1 MGTQLCFVVKMS
13 ACVVEYDAETCD
25 FPIENLPY
33 GVFSTEGTEPRV
45 GVAIGDQILDLAAVA
60 AAGLFSG
67 DALSGQDVFNKAV
80 LNDFMALG
88 RDAWTEARGTIT
100 TLLSSGDSGIDV
112 GTMLVAQADAVMHLP
127 MKVGEF
133 TDAYCSYHH
142 AFKVG
147 SMIRGPEEALKPN
160 WLRMPIMYHGRSS
173 TVQLSPNDVVRP
185 WGQQK
190 TPTSGEG
197 TEFRPER
204 LMDFELE
211 MGIVIGQGNDQGKP
225 ITVKN
230 ASDHLFGL
238 VLLNDWSARGIQIFE
253 YAPLGPCRGKNLST
267 TIAPWVVTFD
277 ALEPFKIPAMEQDPA
292 PHGYLVD
299 PDHSTYDI
307 KLEVALTTADHA
319 EETSSEPE
327 PSRAPPARKPG
338 ACSRSRSAE
347 PTRSPSPLAKSASS
361 SQTATPSSSAAF
373 ARARATASGLA
384 KPATRSSLPSQPS
397 TGSKVSAAQRS
408 AAKRSAAQRS
418 EAKRSAA

>member
-1 MGTQLCFVVKMS
+1 MGTQLLFFSMS
-13 ACVVEYDAETCD
+13 SCIVDYDAETCD

-33 GVFSTEGTEPRV
+33 GVFSTEGSEPRV

-60 AAGLFSG
+60 AASLFSG
-67 DALSGQDVFNKAV
+67 EALSGNEDVFSKAV
-80 LNDFMALG
+80 LNDFMGLG
-88 RDAWTEARGTIT
+88 RGAWTEARETIT
-100 TLLSSGDSGIDV
+100 SLLSSGDSGIDAES
-112 GTMLVAQADAVMHLP
+112 MLVAQADAVMHLP

-267 TIAPWVVTFD
+267 TISPWVVTFD
-277 ALEPFKIPAMEQDPA
+277 ALEPFKIPAREQDPA

-299 PDHSTYDI
+299 PDHTTYDI
-307 KLEVALTTADHA
+307 KLEVALTTADHT
-319 EETSSEPE
+319 TSGCAMNSGDIIGTGTI
-327 PSRAPPARKPG
+327 SG
-338 ACSRSRSAE
+338 
-347 PTRSPSPLAKSASS
+347 PTREEAGCMLEISERGTNPH
-361 SQTATPSSSAAF
+361 T
-373 ARARATASGLA
+373 
-384 KPATRSSLPSQPS
+384 LPSGEERKFLADGDTVILRGFCQGEGYRIGFGETRDKILP
-397 TGSKVSAAQRS
+397 ALPA
-408 AAKRSAAQRS
+408 
-418 EAKRSAA
+418 EYWE